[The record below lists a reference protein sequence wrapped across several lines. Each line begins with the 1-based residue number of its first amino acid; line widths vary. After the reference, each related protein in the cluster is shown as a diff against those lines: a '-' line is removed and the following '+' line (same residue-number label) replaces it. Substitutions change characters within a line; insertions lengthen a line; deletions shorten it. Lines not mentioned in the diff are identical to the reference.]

1 MARAGK
7 RARRLLTIVWA
18 APATLVGLA
27 LAAPA
32 LPLGARL
39 RLAAG
44 AIEVGGGRLPGWM
57 ARVPKTSRFG
67 AITFGH
73 VILGT
78 DHATLD
84 ALRAH
89 EQAHVRR
96 YERWG
101 VFFFPLY
108 AGSSLIQLLRGRDP
122 YAHNRFEREA
132 CVAAAA
138 GGPPSGER
146 GRRERAR

>member
-1 MARAGK
+1 M
-7 RARRLLTIVWA
+7 L
-18 APATLVGLA
+18 GLA
-27 LAAPA
+27 IAAPA
-32 LPLGARL
+32 LALGASARIV
-39 RLAAG
+39 AG
-44 AIEVGGGRLPGWM
+44 AIEIGGGRLPGWM
-57 ARVPKTSRFG
+57 ARMTKTSRFG
-67 AITFGH
+67 AITFGQ

-78 DHATLD
+78 DHATLA

-89 EQAHVRR
+89 EQAHVRQ

-101 VFFFPLY
+101 VLFFPLY

-132 CVAAAA
+132 CVAAADR
-138 GGPPSGER
+138 GPPSGEP